1 MDPNIKKDLTILR
14 FNDDKETL
22 PSMKVLTKHFYKLYM
37 IHNPDRKTGKKEKF
51 QELLNAYHRVG
62 DLIEQSKP
70 STTEDDDEEK
80 SARDLFRKYN
90 FEKENMYTFTIFLEN
105 SLFFVWDDVLTDNYG
120 ETIDRTKSN
129 NGFKC
134 ENDDNVSS
142 KVFLTKYHMPKS
154 DKGRTQILVQAENCK
169 QFLNISFVTSVLP
182 ILYKEGHIRKHQ
194 VSVSGGQ
201 SDLTNKEQNCKPVI
215 GVSIPQ

>member
-1 MDPNIKKDLTILR
+1 MDPNTKKDLKILG
-14 FNDDKETL
+14 FNDDQETL
-22 PSMKVLTKHFYKLYM
+22 PTMKVLTKHFYKLSM
-37 IHNPDRKTGKKEKF
+37 IHHPDRSTGKKETF

-90 FEKENMYTFTIFLEN
+90 FEKENINTFTILLEN
-105 SLFFVWDDVLTDNYG
+105 SLSFVWDDVLTDNYG
-120 ETIDRTKSN
+120 EPIDRTKSH
-129 NGFKC
+129 NGKQWTVNDFKC

-154 DKGRTQILVQAENCK
+154 DKGRTKILVQAENCK
-169 QFLNISFVTSVLP
+169 QLLNISFVTSVLP
-182 ILYKEGHIRKHQ
+182 ILYKEVHIRKHQ
-194 VSVSGGQ
+194 VYGS
-201 SDLTNKEQNCKPVI
+201 
-215 GVSIPQ
+215 